1 MCAFLPIVVP
11 ALIVVWFP
19 MRELSPIV
27 TLFSITVKGPIETLF
42 PRFAPLDTRAAGWI
56 SVEIITLQRDQL
68 YLP

>member
-11 ALIVVWFP
+11 ALTVVWFP
-19 MRELSPIV
+19 MLESSPIV
-27 TLFSITVKGPIETLF
+27 TLLSITVKGPIETLF
-42 PRFAPLDTRAAGWI
+42 PSFAPFDTRAAGWM